1 MRPQTGGE
9 RPGPARLLIVSPV
22 RNEADHFERV
32 ARAVAA
38 QTRRPDAWVVVDD
51 DSEDG
56 TAEMIR
62 ALASDLPFLLP
73 MRRDDASD
81 GRGDRLARGAPVRAF
96 NRGLGVVDW
105 HDYTHI
111 GKLDGD
117 VELPPDYFE
126 RLLARFA
133 ADPSLGIAGGRLVE
147 RFGERW
153 RLVRIPDYHVHGA
166 LKLYSTHCLE
176 AIGGLEERLGWD
188 TIDETY
194 ARMKGYATSSFD
206 DLVCRHHRHWGTAE
220 GRLRG
225 RARHGEAAYV
235 VRYGIA
241 WVVLRSFKVALARP
255 VGVSGVAFLYGYLR
269 AAARSAPKVD
279 DDDFRRFVRREL
291 RRRLA
296 PRRQLERSRVPA

>member
-1 MRPQTGGE
+1 MQRRTAAEG
-9 RPGPARLLIVSPV
+9 RRAVRLLVVSPV

-32 ARAVAA
+32 ARAVLA
-38 QTRRPDAWVVVDD
+38 QTRPPDAWVVVDD
-51 DSEDG
+51 GSEDD

-62 ALASDLPFLLP
+62 ALASDVALLLP
-73 MRRDDASD
+73 VRSDDAPD
-81 GRGDRLARGAPVRAF
+81 GQGDRLARGAAVRAF
-96 NRGLGVVDW
+96 NRGLRAVDW
-105 HDYTHI
+105 DDYTHV

-235 VRYGIA
+235 VRYGLA
-241 WVVLRSFKVALARP
+241 WVLLRSFKVALARP
-255 VGVSGVAFLYGYLR
+255 VGLSGVAFLYGYLR
-269 AAARSAPKVD
+269 AAARSVPKVD

-296 PRRQLERSRVPA
+296 IPLPP